1 MLSLKVN
8 LKFSDSR
15 LPKDDHSEKLAPTHL
30 VGGGQ
35 DLLDMAGPFLAISK
49 MEKFPNTSEVE
60 RCEYSS
66 HEPEVREPKP
76 ATAYWDLGGAEQ
88 EEAFTPPAEADRFPV
103 SEEAERSQ
111 EIRAQVKT
119 PAAHNTKIMT
129 KVSDADI
136 RVGQKENAI
145 ISPTDEFPVSGPAIG
160 QAAGWNVSDMKTE
173 HSRPCPSE
181 LIEPDEPDVVHTS
194 LVEEGSVETQS
205 LRNFED
211 KREDD
216 IY

>member
-1 MLSLKVN
+1 M
-8 LKFSDSR
+8 
-15 LPKDDHSEKLAPTHL
+15 
-30 VGGGQ
+30 
-35 DLLDMAGPFLAISK
+35 
-49 MEKFPNTSEVE
+49 
-60 RCEYSS
+60 
-66 HEPEVREPKP
+66 
-76 ATAYWDLGGAEQ
+76 GGAEQ

-160 QAAGWNVSDMKTE
+160 QAAGWNVSDMKAE
-173 HSRPCPSE
+173 HSRHSPSKLTE
-181 LIEPDEPDVVHTS
+181 PNEPDGVHTG
-194 LVEEGSVETQS
+194 LVEEESVKTQS
-205 LRNFED
+205 LSKSED
-211 KREDD
+211 KREDN
-216 IY
+216 IYEAEAMTFLHLQYRCYV